1 LWAFERKTDLSVTKD
16 RGFRPRRKG
25 QTSSR
30 SRHVVRAMVVTHRY
44 GLSFP
49 EPEGG
54 IVTVVYPIM
63 LSPGD

>member
-16 RGFRPRRKG
+16 RGFRPRRRG

-49 EPEGG
+49 EPGGG
-54 IVTVVYPIM
+54 IMAVVYPINV
-63 LSPGD
+63 LAG